1 MCYLFTYD
9 NWCSLMKRQW
19 MVVKVLRAMRVVR
32 VVMVGDGGI
41 GGTVVV
47 IISAVRNQV
56 RAAVEGCMPYSDN
69 RFLNLKPPP
78 PPRGKL

>member
-1 MCYLFTYD
+1 
-9 NWCSLMKRQW
+9 

-78 PPRGKL
+78 PPGEVVVRNYNLST

>member
-1 MCYLFTYD
+1 
-9 NWCSLMKRQW
+9 

-56 RAAVEGCMPYSDN
+56 RAAVEGCHERPKLLSLGTYSIA
-69 RFLNLKPPP
+69 
-78 PPRGKL
+78 